1 MMLDAEIILTVIIAG
16 IAIIF
21 LIRAIVM
28 EIRNNRR

>member
-1 MMLDAEIILTVIIAG
+1 MMSDAEIKLIVIIVG

-28 EIRNNRR
+28 EVRNKRK